1 MATENFDAYVEDEG
15 SGVRRKV
22 DEAQAATERADRY
35 LKQASKRLVFSLPFA
50 ALAGYFWGRF
60 SHEAGQG
67 HIENA
72 PFWLFLLGC
81 QVSVQLLVHA
91 GVDIWMATRWTN
103 AARAI
108 LNSTN
113 NTRNKDN
120 DDGTE

>member
-1 MATENFDAYVEDEG
+1 MATENFDTYVEDEG

-22 DEAQAATERADRY
+22 DETQAATERADRY
-35 LKQASKRLVFSLPFA
+35 LKQASRRLVFSLPFA

-60 SHEAGQG
+60 SHAADQG

-81 QVSVQLLVHA
+81 HVSVQLLVLA
-91 GVDIWMATRWTN
+91 GVDIWMAMTWTN

-108 LNSTN
+108 LNSNN
-113 NTRNKDN
+113 NTQNKDN

>member
-1 MATENFDAYVEDEG
+1 MATENPDAYVEDET

-22 DEAQAATERADRY
+22 NEAQAATDRADRY
-35 LKQASKRLVFSLPFA
+35 LKQASKKLVLSLPFA
-50 ALAGYFWGRF
+50 ALASYFWGRF
-60 SHEAGQG
+60 SHASDQG
-67 HIENA
+67 NIENT
-72 PFWLFLLGC
+72 PFWLFVLGC
-81 QVSVQLLVHA
+81 QVSVQLLVQA
-91 GVDIWMATRWTN
+91 GVDIWMAMTWTN

>member
-1 MATENFDAYVEDEG
+1 MATENPDAYVEDET

-22 DEAQAATERADRY
+22 NEAQAATDRADRY
-35 LKQASKRLVFSLPFA
+35 LKQASKKLVFSLPFV

-60 SHEAGQG
+60 SHTADQG
-67 HIENA
+67 NIENT
-72 PFWLFLLGC
+72 PFWLFMLGC
-81 QVSVQLLVHA
+81 HVSVQLLVHA

-113 NTRNKDN
+113 NTQNKDN